1 MSTKKL
7 KIGENKRQKTEKE
20 CEKTTFKIMCLI
32 TTALI
37 IRTLEVALLGIGNG
51 LETT

>member
-1 MSTKKL
+1 MPKDIVVLQPKL
-7 KIGENKRQKTEKE
+7 KGVRNMRS
-20 CEKTTFKIMCLI
+20 TFNIMCLI

-37 IRTLEVALLGIGNG
+37 IRTLEVAPLGIGNG